1 MKILL
6 LIPAVLFFYNA
17 VAQQQLRVKDSL
29 TANPVLIKPVTIK
42 NVPLLTTEG
51 AIAKEL
57 DAVVVANINK
67 TNTAST
73 WATIKQNADNILLR
87 YFKNGKLL
95 GTKPTEAY
103 YIKMG
108 SETMTAAD
116 IAAGKMILVC
126 GVATV
131 KPAEFKIIR
140 IEKSTK

>member
-1 MKILL
+1 MKLLL

-29 TANPVLIKPVTIK
+29 TAKPVLIKPVTIK

-57 DAVVVANINK
+57 DAVVATNINK
-67 TNTAST
+67 TNTAAT
-73 WATIKQNADNILLR
+73 WTTIKQNADNILLR

-116 IAAGKMILVC
+116 IASGKMILVC

>member
-1 MKILL
+1 MKLLL

-29 TANPVLIKPVTIK
+29 IAKPVLINPATIK
-42 NVPLLTTEG
+42 NAPLLTTEG

-57 DAVVVANINK
+57 DAVVAANINK
-67 TNTAST
+67 PNTAST
-73 WATIKQNADNILLR
+73 WATIKQSADNILLR

-95 GTKPTEAY
+95 GTKPAEAY

-108 SETMTAAD
+108 TETMTATD

-131 KPAEFKIIR
+131 KPAEFKMIKVER
-140 IEKSTK
+140 IAN